1 MTLNL
6 NSGFMKKTTLL
17 LVFYLI
23 TTLSLK
29 AQVENTSYVNKSG
42 ERVLRFSFAVPL
54 DRKQAWEYF
63 TNDEKLATWISPVV
77 HIDLKC
83 GGYMVTNYDK
93 SKPLSDSTSIRLGI
107 PAYLQE
113 EMMIFKVELNNFFTK
128 KAQDEDSNL
137 QEIVQFEAV
146 ESDKTK
152 ITSSMIGWGKGE
164 DWDKIYDFFAKG
176 NEWTYQELLKLFHHP
191 DPPVQP

>member
-1 MTLNL
+1 
-6 NSGFMKKTTLL
+6 MKKTTLF
-17 LVFYLI
+17 LVICII
-23 TTLSLK
+23 TTLYLN
-29 AQVENTSYVNKSG
+29 AQIENTSYVNNAG
-42 ERVLRFSFAVPL
+42 EKVLRFSFVVPL
-54 DRKQAWEYF
+54 ERKQAWEYF

-83 GGYMVTNYDK
+83 GGSMVTNYDK
-93 SKPLSDSTSIRLGI
+93 NKPLTDSTSIRLGI

-146 ESDKTK
+146 SPGKTK

-164 DWDKIYDFFAKG
+164 DWDKTYDFLQKAMNG
-176 NEWTYQELLKLFHHP
+176 PTRNC
-191 DPPVQP
+191 